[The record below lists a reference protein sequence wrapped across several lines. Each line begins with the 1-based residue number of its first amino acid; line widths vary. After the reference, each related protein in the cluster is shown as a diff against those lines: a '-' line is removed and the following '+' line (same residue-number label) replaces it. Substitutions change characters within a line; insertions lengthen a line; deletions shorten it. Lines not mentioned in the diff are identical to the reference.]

1 MAVLAGDRGTA
12 NRVTGEL
19 SVGDLGTGDL
29 GAGDRGTG
37 DLGAGDRGTGD
48 GATGDGAAR
57 KHGDEAAA
65 THAAPRGNAGS
76 ASCGAALA
84 CSLQRNVGSYMGRV
98 PKPTG
103 EGSGFGPS
111 GMAVTWNI

>member
-19 SVGDLGTGDL
+19 SVGDLGAGDL
-29 GAGDRGTG
+29 GAGDSGTG
-37 DLGAGDRGTGD
+37 DGATGD

-57 KHGDEAAA
+57 KHGDDDAA
-65 THAAPRGNAGS
+65 THAAPRGNAGF

-103 EGSGFGPS
+103 EGSGFEPS